1 MEVDT
6 SSGLNEQLADAARAL
21 QAETSTQRTLERCVA
36 LATELID
43 GCDYAGISFVRRKAP
58 IETPAA
64 TDPLVI
70 RGDELQYSLQEG
82 PCLDAIWDN
91 ETVRS
96 PNLATE
102 QRWPRWAPRVV
113 DELGVASMLSFQ
125 LYTSGDTLGAL
136 NLYSKRVDAFDE
148 DDFNAGMMLAAQGA
162 VALAESQATEQWQNA
177 ALNRT
182 IIGQAE
188 GILMERFTLTADRAF
203 AVLRRVSQ
211 QNNVKLYQVAGELV
225 VTREIPAAAV
235 RDTATSGP
243 TPASAGPGR

>member
-1 MEVDT
+1 VQVDI
-6 SSGLNEQLADAARAL
+6 SSELSEQLAEAARAL
-21 QAETSTQRTLERCVA
+21 QAEASTQRTLERCVA

-64 TDPLVI
+64 TDPLVL

-82 PCLDAIWDN
+82 PCLDAIWDQ
-91 ETVRS
+91 EMVHS

-102 QRWPRWAPRVV
+102 QRWPRWAPQVM

-125 LYTSGDTLGAL
+125 LYTTEDTLGAL

-148 DDFNAGMMLAAQGA
+148 DDFNAGMLLAAQGA
-162 VALAESQATEQWQNA
+162 VALAESKSTEQWQNA
-177 ALNRT
+177 AFNRT

-188 GILMERFTLTADRAF
+188 GILMERFTLTADQAF

-211 QNNVKLYQVAGELV
+211 QNNVKLHQVAGDLV
-225 VTREIPAAAV
+225 VTREIPAAAMS
-235 RDTATSGP
+235 DSATSRLAA
-243 TPASAGPGR
+243 ASAGSV